1 MQILLKP
8 LRLKAI
14 KHIIL
19 LMIAVMFSSCDD
31 GNIITTTF
39 DFDENTNLSL
49 CRQNGLNILYFI
61 DQETNEA
68 IAFSFADDEFDGTF
82 TGIKNEEGEE
92 LREVLFTLNI
102 NATNRVVYR
111 RLNGSIS
118 GNNYFCQ
125 EIPPSNPQVLEEFV
139 STTGGTATLQIR
151 VFEQDDKD
159 DVPAELEDINGN
171 GDLFDDDSDGDGIP
185 DFLDTDDDND
195 NVFTGSEELLVSDE
209 NGNTIPGVY
218 VDTDGDGIPNYLDS
232 DDDGDGI
239 PTRNEDLNVC
249 EDPANPAL
257 NPDNDANEDG
267 LKNYLNPEATEDLTI
282 NFVKFN
288 EIPRSFFTQVV
299 FNDITFENVDNN
311 ESLTFTSFIM
321 GRYSV
326 NNVDQIIEFNDSVM
340 SEAEI
345 GDFCQ

>member
-1 MQILLKP
+1 
-8 LRLKAI
+8 
-14 KHIIL
+14 
-19 LMIAVMFSSCDD
+19 
-31 GNIITTTF
+31 
-39 DFDENTNLSL
+39 
-49 CRQNGLNILYFI
+49 
-61 DQETNEA
+61 
-68 IAFSFADDEFDGTF
+68 
-82 TGIKNEEGEE
+82 
-92 LREVLFTLNI
+92 
-102 NATNRVVYR
+102 
-111 RLNGSIS
+111 
-118 GNNYFCQ
+118 
-125 EIPPSNPQVLEEFV
+125 LEEFV

-159 DVPAELEDINGN
+159 DVPTELEDINGN
-171 GDLFDDDSDGDGIP
+171 GNLFDDDTDGDGIP

-195 NVFTGSEELLVSDE
+195 NVFTSSEELLVSDE

-267 LKNYLNPEATEDLTI
+267 LKNYLNPEATEELTI
-282 NFVKFN
+282 NFVKLN
-288 EIPRSFFTQVV
+288 EISRSFFTQVV